1 MKKWIETYY
10 VSGNIKKRARQY
22 CIHQNKLVKERT
34 YSEKINNVQNKN
46 VTRLEVKIYNRIEQ
60 GLFGVDQLGLFVTH
74 VRTYVRTLTRCYEDH
89 TFL

>member
-1 MKKWIETYY
+1 MRVLHGDKT
-10 VSGNIKKRARQY
+10 NKRRKQ
-22 CIHQNKLVKERT
+22 IQKLAQKRNKERT

-74 VRTYVRTLTRCYEDH
+74 VRTYTN
-89 TFL
+89 